1 MFIKQQ
7 VVVGDDILTLKPRKL
22 NVDIGLKIGISQV
35 YRIVSLAFSLVIAD
49 KKQLKPSINEPKL
62 AVF

>member
-1 MFIKQQ
+1 M
-7 VVVGDDILTLKPRKL
+7 
-22 NVDIGLKIGISQV
+22 DIGLKIGISQV